1 MIKRAANYCITA
13 LVYSTRGK
21 TKMEGEMKTGE
32 MSEEEIDYNVMG
44 TFPASDPPSWTL
56 GIRSRKKSVT
66 EFEGEKISAN
76 EPSHQN
82 EPIASD
88 SAAEIIGV
96 K

>member
-1 MIKRAANYCITA
+1 MP
-13 LVYSTRGK
+13 TRDRQHQADAPGHGLEQQPSG
-21 TKMEGEMKTGE
+21 T

-56 GIRSRKKSVT
+56 GIRSRKKQMT
-66 EFEGEKISAN
+66 EFEGEKISAA

-82 EPIASD
+82 ERVASD
-88 SAAEIIGV
+88 SSAAIIEG